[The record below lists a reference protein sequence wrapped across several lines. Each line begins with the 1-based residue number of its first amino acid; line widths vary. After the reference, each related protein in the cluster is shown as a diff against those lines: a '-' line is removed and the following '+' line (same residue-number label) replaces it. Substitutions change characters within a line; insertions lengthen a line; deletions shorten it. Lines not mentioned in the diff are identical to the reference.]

1 MKNIFSAA
9 AAAVA
14 LLCALVVVSS
24 EANTYQGIRYET
36 TTGKVYEH
44 MSGELSIAAST
55 ATWSTYTITMNGT
68 GGVVTA
74 QKVVVS
80 TASALSSDSLCF
92 AGAHA
97 ALPTTGY
104 ARGCLLYL
112 TTDPTNIYLSTET
125 VVGVQ
130 SWLAK

>member
-14 LLCALVVVSS
+14 LLAGLVTFVQ
-24 EANTYQGIRYET
+24 ANTYQGIRYET
-36 TTGKVYEH
+36 TTGKTFEH
-44 MSGELSIAAST
+44 ISGELSIAAST

-92 AGAHA
+92 LGAMT

-112 TTDPTNIYLSTET
+112 TTAPDKIYLSTET
-125 VVGVQ
+125 VVGAQ